1 MSDQTDIYNSAVR
14 MLSMREHGT
23 KELHDKLVA
32 KGFIAT
38 TVDEVICQLLEQRL
52 VCDERYVEM
61 VFRSALHKGHGPNR
75 VTQSL
80 YQKGIERYLIEN
92 HLETTEVDWWALA
105 VEVKQKK
112 FGSNRAEDWQQKQK
126 QQRFL
131 HNRGFTLDQI
141 NYAINAEDQSDT

>member
-32 KGFIAT
+32 KGFIAA

-61 VFRSALHKGHGPNR
+61 MFR
-75 VTQSL
+75 
-80 YQKGIERYLIEN
+80 
-92 HLETTEVDWWALA
+92 
-105 VEVKQKK
+105 
-112 FGSNRAEDWQQKQK
+112 
-126 QQRFL
+126 
-131 HNRGFTLDQI
+131 
-141 NYAINAEDQSDT
+141 